1 MARNRWLKERLPR
14 LPFARRAVR
23 RFMPGESTEEALDAA
38 ETFKPA
44 GIGVLMTH
52 LGENLNDL
60 ADAQAVSDNYHALL
74 DEIERRGL
82 DGELSVKLT
91 QLGLDLDPEA
101 PIKHMLGLADHA
113 TKLGGTI
120 WIDMEGSAYTD
131 RTLQSYRRLQEEKG
145 NIGLC
150 LQAYLRRT
158 AADLE
163 MLLPLK
169 PAIRLV
175 KGAYDEHAAIAF
187 RHKSEVNASYRSLAL
202 RMLPL
207 AAAGD
212 LKMGLGTHDLMLIS
226 EVADQAR
233 RAGYPVTCFE
243 VEMLF
248 GIRSGEQR
256 RLASEGYRVR
266 DLISYGDAWYA
277 WYLRRLAER
286 PANIMFALRQV
297 FG

>member
-1 MARNRWLKERLPR
+1 MARNTWLKERLPR

-23 RFMPGESTEEALDAA
+23 RFMPGESMEDALAAA

-44 GIGVLMTH
+44 GIGVLITH

-101 PIKHMLGLADHA
+101 PIKHVLGLSDHA
-113 TKLGGTI
+113 ARHGGTL

-158 AADLE
+158 PADLE
-163 MLLPLK
+163 TLLPLK

-187 RHKSEVNASYRSLAL
+187 RHKAEVNDAYRVLAL
-202 RMLPL
+202 RMLPM

-212 LKMGLGTHDLMLIS
+212 LKLGLGTHDLTLID

-233 RAGYPVTCFE
+233 TAGYPITSFE
-243 VEMLF
+243 VEMLY

-256 RLASEGYRVR
+256 RLANEGYRVR